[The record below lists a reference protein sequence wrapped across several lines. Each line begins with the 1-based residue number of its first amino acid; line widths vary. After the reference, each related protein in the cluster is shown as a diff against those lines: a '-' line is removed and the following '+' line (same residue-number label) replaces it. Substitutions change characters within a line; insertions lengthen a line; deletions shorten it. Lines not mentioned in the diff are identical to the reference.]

1 MCRIRS
7 TRPRAIRFRRRPDPG
22 LRLAALILL
31 ACAPAVAQAHTFG
44 QLYTLPVPFWLY
56 AYGATA
62 ALLLSFLAAG
72 FFISARDDG
81 ATSRGVSLEGSRF
94 LALLR
99 RLRVPQVLQAASVA
113 MLLLT
118 IAAGLFGNR
127 DPLRNISM
135 TAFWIVFM
143 LGVTYA
149 TVLAGNFY
157 AWLNP
162 WRTLTAA
169 VARFAPAYGRGRLAY
184 PPALDAWP
192 ALALYLALIWIEL
205 CLHGT
210 PFSLGAMLAGYT
222 LLNFAGVWLVG
233 SAAWFAHCEVFSV
246 FLRMASLLSP
256 LDDRGALHLQ
266 WPGAAVLRERPA
278 HLASAVFALAMLA
291 STAFDGL
298 RETRLWFELFWH
310 DPTGIVT
317 SLVGESPITGFVAA
331 LPWYR
336 AWNSLCLV
344 AAPFLYFALYALAMT
359 LARLLT
365 RTKRPLRELLLDF
378 AYPLL
383 PIALAYNAAHY
394 FTLLIDQG
402 PKVLS
407 LLSDPFGFGWNL
419 FGTTD
424 RFRAAYLPDL
434 TWVWHVQVLL
444 ILAGHVVAVVLAHR
458 VALQRF
464 PSRGQALASQAP
476 MLLLMVVFTISGLW
490 ILAQPLTSTMIR

>member
-1 MCRIRS
+1 M
-7 TRPRAIRFRRRPDPG
+7 
-22 LRLAALILL
+22 RLAALILL

-44 QLYTLPVPFWLY
+44 RLYTLPVPFWLY
-56 AYGATA
+56 AFGATG

-72 FFISARDDG
+72 YFMGMGMGMGMGARVAPASSSG
-81 ATSRGVSLEGSRF
+81 ISLEGSRV

-99 RLRVPQVLQAASVA
+99 RLRVPQILQWLSVA

-162 WRTLTAA
+162 WRVLTGA
-169 VARFAPAYGRGRLAY
+169 VTRVVPGYGCGWRVY
-184 PPALDAWP
+184 PQALDVWP
-192 ALALYLALIWIEL
+192 ALALYLALVWIEL
-205 CLHGT
+205 CLRGT
-210 PFSLGAMLAGYT
+210 PFSLGLMLAAYT
-222 LLNFAGVWLVG
+222 LLNFAGVWLLG
-233 SAAWFAHCEVFSV
+233 SAAWFRHCEVFSV
-246 FLRMASLLSP
+246 FFTRVAMLAPVDYRAAEAPGGHSTLRLRPAGA
-256 LDDRGALHLQ
+256 GALD
-266 WPGAAVLRERPA
+266 ERPER
-278 HLASAVFALAMLA
+278 LASVIFVLAMLA
-291 STAFDGL
+291 STAYDGL
-298 RETRLWFELFWH
+298 RETHSWFLLFWH
-310 DPTGIVT
+310 DPLGIIT
-317 SLVGESPITGFVAA
+317 PLVGELPVRAFEAA
-331 LPWYR
+331 LPWYH
-336 AWNSLCLV
+336 AWDTLGLL
-344 AAPFLYFALYALAMT
+344 AAPFLYFGLYALSLV
-359 LARLLT
+359 LARALT
-365 RTKRPLRELLLDF
+365 RTQRPLRELLLDF

-402 PKVLS
+402 PKMLS
-407 LLSDPFGFGWNL
+407 LVSDPFGYGWDL

-444 ILAGHVVAVVLAHR
+444 ILAGHVAAVMLAHR
-458 VALQRF
+458 VALRVF
-464 PSRGQALASQAP
+464 PSRTQALASQAP
-476 MLLLMVVFTISGLW
+476 MLVLMVVFTISGLW
-490 ILAQPLTSTMIR
+490 ILAQPLTATMIR